1 MSSILF
7 ILDEIKD
14 LYIRVY
20 GESPDKAVQLSWA
33 EQSVDYLIDKKY
45 ELISELGH

>member
-7 ILDEIKD
+7 IIDEIKD

-20 GESPDKAVQLSWA
+20 GESPDKAVQVSWA
-33 EQSVDYLIDKKY
+33 DRSVDELMELKY
-45 ELISELGH
+45 ELISELE